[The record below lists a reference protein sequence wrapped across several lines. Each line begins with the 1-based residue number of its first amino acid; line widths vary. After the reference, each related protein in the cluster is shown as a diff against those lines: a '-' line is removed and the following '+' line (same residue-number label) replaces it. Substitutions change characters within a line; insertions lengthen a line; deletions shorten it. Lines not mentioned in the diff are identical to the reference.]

1 MNTNK
6 QPSTDDL
13 FAALDVPPW
22 EEQPKAAAPADSED
36 FTGLFTDAASAMRYM
51 LAGNSTVTLRSVKT
65 GTRFTYK
72 LQLKKLEEGETAG
85 PRGLPIFVKLL
96 VGPDNWTN
104 YKYLGYVL
112 TGQNVYWHGTKKSPI
127 GKDAPG
133 NKAFDWAWKQLA
145 RGNLPDQLEI
155 WHEGSCGRCGR
166 KLTVPESIASG
177 FGPECINKIGG

>member
-1 MNTNK
+1 MSKEN
-6 QPSTDDL
+6 QPSADDL

-22 EEQPKAAAPADSED
+22 EDPAPAQEAIRDD
-36 FTGLFTDAASAMRYM
+36 MTGKFTDAASAMRY
-51 LAGNSTVTLRSVKT
+51 LTGGNATVTLRSVKT

-72 LQLKKLEEGETAG
+72 LQLKKLKDGEVIG

-96 VGPDNWTN
+96 VGPDNWAN
-104 YKYLGYVL
+104 YKYLGYIL
-112 TGQNVYWHGTKKSPI
+112 TGQNLYWHGTIKSKI

-133 NKAFDWAWKQLA
+133 NVAFEWAWKQLA
-145 RGNLPDQLEI
+145 RGILPAQLEI

-177 FGPECINKIGG
+177 FGPECINHI